1 MEFRKL
7 FADERTTKNIVR
19 SHGAIFNSN
28 QYIRKKQTSDS
39 IYCAP
44 TIGRRRNRIIL
55 HITWPAFPR
64 RDLKS
69 KRIKRSLVIKNQT
82 DSFDILK
89 EWSLSFRAAAWIWW
103 NCRDSAWEGL
113 LTLWIYRGTRELD
126 GMPPLMSYIDTSNK
140 TRKLQNKEHS
150 IKEDE
155 RKLTL
160 VFLNIFPYV

>member
-82 DSFDILK
+82 EIVLTFWKNGVLAS
-89 EWSLSFRAAAWIWW
+89 
-103 NCRDSAWEGL
+103 GL
-113 LTLWIYRGTRELD
+113 LLGFDETVEIRPEKACWHFEFIEVPESLTECHLWCPILILQIRLEN
-126 GMPPLMSYIDTSNK
+126 IK
-140 TRKLQNKEHS
+140 TK
-150 IKEDE
+150 
-155 RKLTL
+155 
-160 VFLNIFPYV
+160 NIQ